1 MAITNHNEITIRVLC
16 SEKELLDIINKQ
28 KFDFINEYNATDIFM
43 IPNNLDI
50 YTKESREILKSA
62 ILLREFKGISSDKH
76 KMKITFKDKEIDKEG
91 NIISQYS
98 VNCEIKNI
106 EDAKELFKHIGY
118 KELMKIEERHFSYEK
133 NNFKIII
140 KILSEKNILIEAE
153 TNDYFDTIDKLKEE
167 MKKTTVPFDTSNYF
181 VKKAEEELNKI
192 KNNV

>member
-16 SEKELLDIINKQ
+16 TEKELLDIINKQ
-28 KFDFINEYNATDIFM
+28 KFNFINEYNATDIFM

-50 YTKESREILKSA
+50 YAKESREILKRA

-118 KELMKIEERHFSYEK
+118 KELMKIDERHFSYEK

-140 KILSEKNILIEAE
+140 KILSKNNILIEAE

-167 MKKTTVPFDTSNYF
+167 MKKTTIPFDTSNYF

>member
-118 KELMKIEERHFSYEK
+118 KELMKIDERHFSYEK

>member
-16 SEKELLDIINKQ
+16 TEKELLDIINKQ

-118 KELMKIEERHFSYEK
+118 KELMKIDERHFSYEK